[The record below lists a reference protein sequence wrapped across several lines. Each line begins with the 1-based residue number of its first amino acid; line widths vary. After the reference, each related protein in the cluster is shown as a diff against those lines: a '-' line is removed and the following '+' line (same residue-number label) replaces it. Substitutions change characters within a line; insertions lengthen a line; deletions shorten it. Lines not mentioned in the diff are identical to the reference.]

1 MKKSSALGL
10 WNMGEG
16 LFHRRLSGHEAKAI
30 IKHAYNKGIRAFDTA
45 YSYREADSYLSAALR
60 EIHVP
65 RDGVTII
72 SKIMPVP
79 TLERKAYA
87 SLRRLGTDFFD
98 ILLIHWPSDD
108 RSIFSSLRAL
118 ERLKDKGIAREIGV
132 SNFTPRLLRE
142 YSSDFDISYHER
154 ALSILWNKG
163 WDEEREM
170 GIRTI
175 AYSPLCMGLLADREI
190 DDRRSS
196 LELCRTPSFPKAMES
211 IRKTAMDNGM
221 RTEELAISY
230 AYSKGNAFVVS
241 GVSSPEQLSLLDSA
255 RELDGDTLSVLDGIG
270 SRIAEECTSDNIFSH
285 VYDRI

>member
-1 MKKSSALGL
+1 
-10 WNMGEG
+10 EG

-30 IKHAYNKGIRAFDTA
+30 IKHAYHSGIRAFDTA

-60 EIHVP
+60 EIHAP

-72 SKIMPVP
+72 SKVMPVP

-98 ILLIHWPSDD
+98 ILLIHWPSDEA
-108 RSIFSSLRAL
+108 SIFSSLRAL

-132 SNFTPRLLRE
+132 SNFTPRLLRK

-196 LELCRTPSFPKAMES
+196 LELCKAPSFPKAMES
-211 IRKTAMDNGM
+211 IRKLARDNGM

-230 AYSKGNAFVVS
+230 AYSKGASFVVS
-241 GVSSPEQLSLLDSA
+241 GASSPEQLSLLDSA
-255 RELDGDTLSVLDGIG
+255 RELDGDTLSALDGIG
-270 SRIAEECTSDNIFSH
+270 HVIAEECTSDNIFSH